1 MSFDDS
7 TFQRANVARRVHDE
21 NGELRSGE
29 LRRAHAE
36 VRTDSSNA
44 TRAAVPAR
52 NWAWANSNDTY
63 DWMDSH
69 TPSPSPDLLN

>member
-21 NGELRSGE
+21 SGE